1 MKNAVFFGD
10 GRRIG
15 DVYAHETVEKLRA
28 AYCFETDRVLS
39 KGEMD
44 AYRDVLA
51 RADYL
56 FTTWGMPHFE
66 REEIRE
72 YLPNL
77 KAVYYGAG
85 SVQYFAREFLAEGVA
100 VFSAWAANGVP
111 VAEYAFS
118 EIVLA
123 SKGFFQRLHVAADG
137 SGWPNRSL
145 PVVFPG
151 NYEIKVGIIGAGMI
165 GKMVIERLKSLDKIK
180 ILVFDPFL
188 PDEKAAQLGVE
199 KTDLKTLFRECD
211 VISNHLA
218 NNPQTVGIL
227 TGERFASMKPHAVFI
242 NTGRGAQVCEDG
254 MIEALRAVPTRAA
267 VLDVTFP
274 EPPEKDSP
282 LYTLPN
288 VFLTPHIAGSIGN
301 EVHRMAEYMFEESVS
316 FDAGLP
322 TRYRVT
328 EKMLETMA

>member
-15 DVYAHETVEKLRA
+15 DVYSPEAVEKLRA
-28 AYCFETDRVLS
+28 ALNFECDRVIA
-39 KGEMD
+39 KREMD
-44 AYRDVLA
+44 EYRDVLS
-51 RADYL
+51 RADYI

-66 REEIRE
+66 KEEIRE

-77 KAVYYGAG
+77 KAVFYGAG
-85 SVQYFAREFLAEGVA
+85 SVQHFAREFIEEGIA
-100 VFSAWAANGVP
+100 VFSAWAANGTP

-118 EIVLA
+118 QIVLA

-137 SGWPNRSL
+137 SAWPNRSV
-145 PVVFPG
+145 PVTFPG

-165 GKMVIERLKSLDKIK
+165 GKMVIGRLHSLDQVK

-188 PDEKAAQLGVE
+188 PDEKAAELGVE
-199 KTDLKTLFRECD
+199 KTDLPTIFSECD

-218 NNPQTVGIL
+218 NNPQTVGML
-227 TGERFASMKPHAVFI
+227 NKALFSLMKPHAAFI
-242 NTGRGAQVCEDG
+242 NTGRGAQIVEAD
-254 MIEALRAVPTRAA
+254 MIEALREVPTRVA
-267 VLDVTFP
+267 VLDVTWP
-274 EPPEKDSP
+274 EPPVEGSP
-282 LYTLPN
+282 LYTMPN

-301 EVHRMAEYMFEESVS
+301 EVHRMAEFMYEECMA
-316 FDAGLP
+316 FDAGQP

-328 EKMLETMA
+328 EAMLETMA